1 MNMSASTPNTEA
13 DTAAEDDV
21 LDIAVGIVQA
31 ADGRVL
37 IAQRRAGTMGAG
49 YWEFPGGKHEPGETM
64 QATLVRELQEELGI
78 TPLQPQHLIRMRNP
92 AAMRPVRLHVWLV
105 TDWQGRPYGREG
117 QRIEWCQQANL
128 TDWKL
133 LPGNR
138 ALLNALALPPRI
150 AIVVAT
156 AAAMTVT
163 ASADLLCLT
172 APALDD
178 DAYAELARSVLAHV
192 NTTGTTV
199 LLDRDAAMVRQLG
212 AGGLYWS
219 ARQAAAVSQR
229 PLGPDYLLAVATVGV
244 NDLRAACRIEA
255 DFAVLA
261 QTPFVWSAW
270 QRERAD
276 FGLPVYALAAAAD
289 SGAVD
294 VARAHN
300 AHGIAVSAG

>member
-13 DTAAEDDV
+13 DTAADDV

-49 YWEFPGGKHEPGETM
+49 YWEFPGGKHEPGEIM

-92 AAMRPVRLHVWLV
+92 AAMRPIRLHVWLV
-105 TDWQGRPYGREG
+105 TEWQGRPYGREG

-156 AAAMTVT
+156 ATAMTVT
-163 ASADLLCLT
+163 AGADLLCLT
-172 APALDD
+172 APTLDAA
-178 DAYAELARSVLAHV
+178 AYAERARSVLADA
-192 NTTGTTV
+192 NTTGKTV
-199 LLDRDAAMVRQLG
+199 LLDRDAAMVRHLG

-219 ARQAAAVSQR
+219 ARQAAAVAQR
-229 PLGPDYLLAVATVGV
+229 PLGLDCLLAVAAANA
-244 NDLRAACRIEA
+244 NDLHTACRIEA

-261 QTPFVWSAW
+261 PTPFAWSAW
-270 QRERAD
+270 QRKRAD
-276 FGLPVYALAAAAD
+276 FGLPVYALGAAASD
-289 SGAVD
+289 VD
-294 VARAHN
+294 AARSHN
-300 AHGIAVSAG
+300 AQGVAAILA